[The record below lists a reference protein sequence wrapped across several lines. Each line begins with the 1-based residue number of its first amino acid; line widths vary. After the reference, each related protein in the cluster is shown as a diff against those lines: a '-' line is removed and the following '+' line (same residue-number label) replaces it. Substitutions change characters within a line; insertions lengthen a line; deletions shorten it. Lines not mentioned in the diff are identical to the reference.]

1 MPSNQRLKCHNNSK
15 KSGKSE
21 STRHNRSVG
30 IFALCRARHKRK
42 TCNTMMK
49 NAGVSAEAAMQVL
62 GHPSFKVNQK
72 YYTGVL
78 TEQQKRAINSIP
90 SVG

>member
-1 MPSNQRLKCHNNSK
+1 
-15 KSGKSE
+15 
-21 STRHNRSVG
+21 
-30 IFALCRARHKRK
+30 
-42 TCNTMMK
+42 MMK